1 MTNAGYNVIRCPA
14 CSTCHGRKGSA
25 LSCPH
30 CGQNLKENGIL
41 VMSVTSAEDLRREV
55 TLANTPPELRDMLRS
70 RILRKEP
77 LSDFNQE
84 TPSRII
90 GRWVQE
96 SCEDDGSITVHS
108 IQQTLN
114 RNHSDLDANEVI
126 EQAEVQGMLLRLD
139 AGRWML
145 LE

>member
-1 MTNAGYNVIRCPA
+1 
-14 CSTCHGRKGSA
+14 
-25 LSCPH
+25 
-30 CGQNLKENGIL
+30 
-41 VMSVTSAEDLRREV
+41 MSVTSAEDLRREV

-139 AGRWML
+139 VGRWML